1 MLQALLFSISSEQ
14 QITTPLRTPIKQVGG
29 PHSQLQET
37 KQSSPQKEFRNI
49 TRFIKA
55 AAPKQIQSLSKVAT
69 TN

>member
-29 PHSQLQET
+29 THSQLQET

-55 AAPKQIQSLSKVAT
+55 SLPRQIQSLSKVAT